1 MLPGNASA
9 QQTPAT
15 STQQAPAAKP
25 QPGPSAGQK
34 APAAK
39 TGQATKPKTQA
50 PLTLKSQKDKTS
62 YAVGMNV
69 GKGLAANLRQQSVE
83 VDQAILLRGLKDA
96 LAGGKLLLTDDEAK
110 AVLTQLQTEVRTRQ
124 QEKMKVEQEK
134 MKAAAE
140 ENKKE
145 GAEFLAANKTK
156 DGVVALASGMQ
167 YKILTEGTGPKPTAT
182 DTVSC
187 KYRGTL
193 IDGKEFDSSYKR
205 GQPLSIQVNGVIK
218 GWTEALQLMPVGS
231 KWQLFIPSDLGYGD
245 RGSGPVIGPSATLI
259 FEVELLSIQA
269 KDKTQ
274 PPPPPP
280 PASAPTPPPK

>member
-25 QPGPSAGQK
+25 QPGPSAGAQK

-156 DGVVALASGMQ
+156 DGVVALASGLQ
-167 YKILTEGTGPKPTAT
+167 YKILTEGTGPKPAAT

-187 KYRGTL
+187 NYRGTL
-193 IDGKEFDSSYKR
+193 VDGKEFDSSYKR

-274 PPPPPP
+274 PPP
-280 PASAPTPPPK
+280 ASAPTPPPK